1 MHAAKDRIEQLLKQ
15 EGNTRINDL
24 RQRFQDTM
32 SDHCG
37 VFRTNEIMAEGLEQ
51 IQGLKDEYN
60 NVFLDDKSTHWN
72 TELIEA
78 MELQSILKVGEAI
91 MTSAYHRKES
101 RGAHSR
107 EDFPTRNDQDYLGHT
122 LSFCSDEGVTIEY
135 MPVVINRF
143 EPKER
148 KY

>member
-1 MHAAKDRIEQLLKQ
+1 MQTGLDQVQALKAEYGRIQLSDRTL
-15 EGNTRINDL
+15 
-24 RQRFQDTM
+24 
-32 SDHCG
+32 
-37 VFRTNEIMAEGLEQ
+37 A
-51 IQGLKDEYN
+51 
-60 NVFLDDKSTHWN
+60 WN

-78 MELQSILKVGEAI
+78 IELQHLMVVGEVI
-91 MTSAYHRKES
+91 LTSALHRQES

-107 EDFPTRNDQDYLGHT
+107 EDFPNRDDQTFLNHT
-122 LSFCSDEGVTIEY
+122 LAYHSAAGVDLAY